1 MKVDYS
7 KKTSQQNILDS
18 PENIFNY
25 AETLRLLKET
35 EERLEKRKKQIK
47 VDSMRSG
54 RGKWRA

>member
-7 KKTSQQNILDS
+7 KKTSQQSILDS

-47 VDSMRSG
+47 VD
-54 RGKWRA
+54 

>member
-47 VDSMRSG
+47 VD
-54 RGKWRA
+54 